1 MAFKF
6 NERTLDGVLII
17 DALNLAFR
25 WKHQGRTDF
34 RHQYVETVK
43 SLAHSY
49 NCGTVIITADWGSS
63 SYRKE
68 ILPEYKQNRKDKY
81 STQTEAE
88 KQAFETL
95 LFRGVPGSQV
105 PNAMIGTDESEIKS
119 KYKDYFQDFYGN
131 RRCRTFI
138 MSSSK
143 SSSGRKQAFTSVT
156 LELKINFHALR
167 KDLENKGLIRG
178 FGL

>member
-1 MAFKF
+1 MNFMRLSSLLLIVVLASCSPK
-6 NERTLDGVLII
+6 TLPTGEV
-17 DALNLAFR
+17 NYT
-25 WKHQGRTDF
+25 GSTD
-34 RHQYVETVK
+34 TGTI
-43 SLAHSY
+43 SLTSTGY
-49 NCGTVIITADWGSS
+49 YKGSITKAI
-63 SYRKE
+63 E
-68 ILPEYKQNRKDKY
+68 
-81 STQTEAE
+81 EAE

-105 PNAMIGTDESEIKS
+105 PNAMIDTDESEIKS

-143 SSSGRKQAFTSVT
+143 SSSGRKQSFTSVT

-167 KDLENKGLIRG
+167 KDLENKGLKRG

>member
-1 MAFKF
+1 MKNIKMNFMRLSSLLLIVLLGACSPK
-6 NERTLDGVLII
+6 TLPTGEV
-17 DALNLAFR
+17 NYT
-25 WKHQGRTDF
+25 GSTD
-34 RHQYVETVK
+34 TGTI
-43 SLAHSY
+43 SLSSTGYH
-49 NCGTVIITADWGSS
+49 NGSINNAI
-63 SYRKE
+63 E
-68 ILPEYKQNRKDKY
+68 
-81 STQTEAE
+81 EAE

-143 SSSGRKQAFTSVT
+143 SYSGRKQAFTSVT

-167 KDLENKGLIRG
+167 KDLENKGLKRG